1 MIAQNIGTVAVLGAS
16 GRLGRLVVQ
25 SLLANGLRVKALVH
39 RHPLEL
45 NDSGLV
51 AVPGSVHD
59 LESIRLVLE
68 GSDAVASTLG
78 SADAKIA
85 DVCTMA
91 SRHLVK
97 VMREFHLTRIVATTG
112 SAARLDFEIGSE
124 HPYLISR
131 RNSLMPFMSGLIL
144 DGEAQMRTLSDSDLA
159 WTVIRLPRMLFD
171 DRRSILL
178 RSAPAASGET
188 VGYAQAAS
196 AIVDELVRPQWI
208 AQAPFAVPS

>member
-1 MIAQNIGTVAVLGAS
+1 LSKLVIRSNVRDQGTAARQIGIWSPAPKRYVPWVCTNYHTKAGGSKRMIAQNIGTVAVLGAS

-59 LESIRLVLE
+59 LE
-68 GSDAVASTLG
+68 
-78 SADAKIA
+78 
-85 DVCTMA
+85 
-91 SRHLVK
+91 
-97 VMREFHLTRIVATTG
+97 
-112 SAARLDFEIGSE
+112 DFEIGSE